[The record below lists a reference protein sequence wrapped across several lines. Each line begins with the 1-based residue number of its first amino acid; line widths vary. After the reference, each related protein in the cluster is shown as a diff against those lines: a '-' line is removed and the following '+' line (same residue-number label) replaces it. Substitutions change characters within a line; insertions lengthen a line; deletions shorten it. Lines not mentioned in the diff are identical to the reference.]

1 MQCLEIPHLK
11 LDMVANSGQ
20 CFRMKAL
27 DADTYRVLAGKKQVD
42 ITPLGDG
49 RFQLSCEER
58 ETDGWR
64 RYFDIETDYGPL
76 LTELPAGDD
85 FLHRAASCCD
95 GLRIL
100 RQEPFETLISFIC
113 SQRKSIPAIRDCVER
128 LCEHFGEKLSEDI
141 YAFPT
146 PEQLARAAES
156 ELRACALG
164 YRAPYVLGTARL
176 VASGALD
183 LTACSSLSDEALQ
196 QALMDC
202 PGVGVKVASCVMLFA
217 YHRFSIA
224 PVDVWIQK
232 VIDEEYGGMS
242 PFPAWGARAGWYQ
255 QMLFYYR
262 QHLIGRQKA

>member
-42 ITPLGDG
+42 ITPLGDD
-49 RFQLSCEER
+49 RFQLSCEES

-76 LTELPAGDD
+76 LTELPDGDD

-196 QALMDC
+196 QALMNC

-232 VIDEEYGGMS
+232 VIDEEYGGVS
-242 PFPAWGARAGWYQ
+242 PFPAWGARAG
-255 QMLFYYR
+255 LS
-262 QHLIGRQKA
+262 LIHI